1 MRVSYANMH
10 GANMHGL
17 RLVLLLLFFGACSR
31 DETPNLSK
39 DAKTATHE
47 ALLEALEAPRHP
59 SDGGGRAFL
68 TEAPEGPILVGSRH
82 RFEIVY
88 EAGPLGISE
97 GGVLFLQPSPFF
109 GWDAPQTDVP
119 EAPGYTEATTNAPD
133 VKLETSPLGG
143 LLAITIRGRAL
154 APGERI
160 ELVYGAGPAGARV
173 DPYAESRAP
182 IWLAVD
188 GDGDGVRSLIDEVP
202 SVDVAAGPTAQL
214 VLTLPSTARPGD
226 HVRLTVAALDRA
238 GNAGMALDGGVTLSG
253 PSALALPTV
262 LELSERG
269 VGYVDVVAR
278 DAGVYRVSG
287 ASGDM
292 IAESNPLVVRD
303 GIPRIL
309 WADLHGH
316 SQLSDGTGTP
326 DDYFWY
332 ARDVA
337 ALDIVALTDHDH
349 WGMRFLDQNE
359 AMWEAI
365 REAGRRFEEPGR
377 FLAIEGYEW
386 TNWLHGHRHVLYFE
400 SGGEVLS
407 SMDPAYETP
416 AQLWAA
422 LEGRK
427 AITVAHHSAGG
438 PISTNWEFLPDPA
451 IEPVTEIVSVHGSS
465 EAADTPG
472 AIYSAVP
479 GNFVRDVLDRGAR
492 FGFIGS
498 GDSHDG
504 HPGLAHLASPSGGLA
519 AIFSEHLTRDGV
531 LEALAS
537 RRVYATNGPRIWLRF
552 WVDDNPRFAVAGTAP
567 IERVDV
573 IRSGSVVTSLPGF
586 GRREWGEGLKLDG
599 LLSGEYVYIRVVQED
614 GGVAWSSPVFID

>member
-1 MRVSYANMH
+1 MRVSYVKMRYF
-10 GANMHGL
+10 
-17 RLVLLLLFFGACSR
+17 RLVVLLLFFGACSR

-39 DAKTATHE
+39 DAKTATHQ
-47 ALLEALEAPRHP
+47 ALFEDLEKPRDP

-68 TEAPEGPILVGSRH
+68 AEVPKGPILVGSRH

-97 GGVLFLQPSPFF
+97 GGVLFLEPSPFW
-109 GWDAPQTDVP
+109 GWDVPQTEVP
-119 EAPGYTEATTNAPD
+119 EAPGFTEATTDAPN
-133 VKLETSPLGG
+133 VKLKTLSLGG
-143 LLAITIRGRAL
+143 LLTITIRGRAL
-154 APGERI
+154 APGERV
-160 ELVYGAGPAGARV
+160 ELVYGAGPAGAQV
-173 DPYAESRAP
+173 DRYAESQAP

-188 GDGDGVRSLIDEVP
+188 GDGDGVRSVLDEVP
-202 SVDVAAGPTAQL
+202 SVDVAAGPPAQL
-214 VLTLPSTARPGD
+214 VLTLPSTAQPGD
-226 HVRLTVAALDRA
+226 RVRLTVAALDRA
-238 GNAGMALDGGVTLSG
+238 GNAGMTLDGSVALSG
-253 PSALALPTV
+253 PTALGLPTG

-287 ASGDM
+287 ASGEM

-337 ALDIVALTDHDH
+337 ALDIVSLTDHDH
-349 WGMRFLDQNE
+349 WGMRFLDQSE
-359 AMWEAI
+359 AMWKAI

-407 SMDPAYETP
+407 SIDTAYETP
-416 AQLWAA
+416 AQLWEA
-422 LEGRK
+422 LEGQK
-427 AITVAHHSAGG
+427 ALTVAHHSAGG
-438 PISTNWEFLPDPA
+438 PVSTNWNFMPDPA
-451 IEPVTEIVSVHGSS
+451 IEPVTEIASVHGSS

-472 AIYSAVP
+472 TIYSAVT

-552 WVDDNPRFAVAGTAP
+552 WLDDAPRFAVAGTAP

-573 IRSGSVVTSLPGF
+573 IRSGSVVTSLPGA
-586 GRREWGEGLKLDG
+586 GRREWGEGLTLDG
-599 LLSGEYVYIRVVQED
+599 LVSGEYVYIRVVQED